1 MGLVKA
7 TGFSAHLETGG
18 TKELDGTA
26 VKLWVRNKTKT
37 KKKMSSSSMALRD
50 MQRDLEAKANDLA
63 KIQKGNRFPR
73 FEIFLLFVSKKN
85 LVSYLRNREE
95 SPAEEEVYDPTRWER
110 ARS

>member
-63 KIQKGNRFPR
+63 KIQKGNQS
-73 FEIFLLFVSKKN
+73 LDSKSFSCFCSIN
-85 LVSYLRNREE
+85 L
-95 SPAEEEVYDPTRWER
+95 D
-110 ARS
+110 